1 MSCFAVSVMARK
13 RKQSKPFK
21 DRISK
26 ANHSLNA
33 DRTNKTVPGQRSRA
47 TVRRLLMYK
56 NFKAKR
62 DRYGKIIREAPFQK
76 TLSSGSVARVEPNRR
91 WFGNTKVIGQ
101 DALQKFQENL
111 NKVRKD
117 PYLYVMRQTK
127 LPVTLLNEK
136 AKHVRPHLLDT
147 ETFQYTFGRKAQRK
161 KPRLMTMDLQH
172 LVDTA
177 NEQNCQYVEDRD
189 RDFQKTTDTNER
201 YEPIEPIFKK
211 GQSKRIW
218 NELYKVLDSSDVVC
232 EVVDARDPMGTR
244 CFNVEKFL
252 RKEKPHK
259 HIIIIL
265 NKVDL
270 IPRWVTRD
278 WIRTLSAEY
287 PTIAFSADMMSPF
300 GKGALISI
308 LRQFAHLHQEHPQI
322 SVGFIG
328 FPNVGKSSIINALRR
343 KKVCNVAP
351 IAGETKVWQYVTLMR
366 RIYLIDCPGIVY
378 PTGNNEAQLILKGV
392 IRVENVKDAADYID
406 AVIERVKR
414 EYLVRTYQVPEWK
427 NSEEF
432 LSALAGRS
440 GRLLKGGEPDIN
452 TVAKMVLNDFQRG
465 RLPYYVKPPG
475 KNIQN
480 DDQPTS
486 SEMVESVLMDKSV
499 AVDQDLTKIELT
511 TKYNADDVG
520 EKDVVIALSD
530 SEDLSSLNVCER
542 SVKQEHDSEYDQ
554 DDLDSCSGLS
564 DICEFENLKC
574 ALSEQE
580 EQPCDEGEEGDGRRA
595 WKRKSAACG
604 NKMTKN
610 RHEKG
615 EKFARNS
622 NIIDFTKKEEKSRFQ
637 KRKKKKAKHQ
647 QYCLS
652 NFSVF
657 NQLWLY
663 WFGVQLGA
671 KMTNNET
678 LYSGFDE
685 LATSFNSE
693 EILNNKPFVQATS
706 KSTSYGRQVT
716 REGNTDQ
723 LLGNVS
729 RLSSTDRSRLQLAS
743 GRPLPTSKPQSS
755 ARPMTS
761 VRGAGYSSFGHASPY
776 ENLPINTK
784 IPEKWLE
791 DSTDAKCRK
800 LEQKVI
806 TLLKCSAAAVENSEL
821 KQALEFAKEAVRRER
836 ALAKLREQQNIIEQP
851 SLDLT
856 FSVLF
861 NLAQQYEANEL
872 YSEAISMY
880 ETLTM
885 NKMFP
890 CAADLGVNIGR
901 IYMRQEQ
908 FSKAIQYFQQA
919 LEQVPSV
926 QRTSRRKIINNIGV
940 ALTKLKRYED
950 AISRYEQS
958 LQIKADFPVALNA
971 LLCAFLLND
980 KHRMKTFFLNLLEIS
995 LEISD
1000 EAKYFTDMDNPTES
1014 LFAVAIRSDM
1024 LRQFEMNRKKLSERT
1039 ILTAANLI
1047 SSRIANKFADDIADD
1062 MEINKAIEFL
1072 KCGDV
1077 TSAHDIFRTFEKK
1090 DSRASASALNNMAL
1104 ISLLQENYK
1113 DAAEQLEKAL
1123 ASDRYNPSALVNRGN
1138 VAFFHQ
1144 NYEEAWQFYREAWT
1158 HEAHCIEA
1166 VFNSGL
1172 TCRVCGKYEDALEF
1186 FQKLRGILCSNTQVL
1201 VQIAETYT
1209 QANSIAQTDP
1219 SILVKLGELYEKEGD
1234 RQAAFHFYSDSFRYY
1249 PSDLNVIQW
1258 LGAYYIE
1265 ANISEKAIHY
1275 FEKASL
1281 IQPNE
1286 IRWQLMIAGCLRRC
1300 GNYTMALQKYKD
1312 IHSRFPDDIQ
1322 CMQHIVRLA
1331 NDLGLPDAET
1341 YANTLKK
1348 MEKTKYFK
1356 YKDSQRFSPSK
1367 RESAE
1372 KTPNAR
1378 RTSTGSRKMI
1388 VDKLDLLENDS
1399 LLDSFLPE

>member
-1 MSCFAVSVMARK
+1 
-13 RKQSKPFK
+13 
-21 DRISK
+21 
-26 ANHSLNA
+26 
-33 DRTNKTVPGQRSRA
+33 
-47 TVRRLLMYK
+47 
-56 NFKAKR
+56 
-62 DRYGKIIREAPFQK
+62 
-76 TLSSGSVARVEPNRR
+76 
-91 WFGNTKVIGQ
+91 
-101 DALQKFQENL
+101 LQKFQENL

-511 TKYNADDVG
+511 AKYNADDVG

-554 DDLDSCSGLS
+554 EDLDSCSGLS

-610 RHEKG
+610 RHEKVRISHIVCRIFPYSTSCNVVTISYYKALKN
-615 EKFARNS
+615 ENDE
-622 NIIDFTKKEEKSRFQ
+622 NIVTVQ
-637 KRKKKKAKHQ
+637 H
-647 QYCLS
+647 
-652 NFSVF
+652 N
-657 NQLWLY
+657 WLH

-706 KSTSYGRQVT
+706 KSTSHGRQVT

-800 LEQKVI
+800 IEQKVI

-890 CAADLGVNIGR
+890 CAGDLIIGKIFFIAYMFTYFIPIADLGVNIGR

-1047 SSRIANKFADDIADD
+1047 SSRIANKFADGYAWCVEMIKKSKYSDIADD

-1201 VQIAETYT
+1201 VQIAETYEEINDNVQAIEWYT

-1322 CMQHIVRLA
+1322 CIQHIVRLA

-1372 KTPNAR
+1372 
-1378 RTSTGSRKMI
+1378 
-1388 VDKLDLLENDS
+1388 
-1399 LLDSFLPE
+1399 

>member
-1 MSCFAVSVMARK
+1 MA
-13 RKQSKPFK
+13 
-21 DRISK
+21 D
-26 ANHSLNA
+26 
-33 DRTNKTVPGQRSRA
+33 V
-47 TVRRLLMYK
+47 
-56 NFKAKR
+56 
-62 DRYGKIIREAPFQK
+62 
-76 TLSSGSVARVEPNRR
+76 
-91 WFGNTKVIGQ
+91 
-101 DALQKFQENL
+101 
-111 NKVRKD
+111 
-117 PYLYVMRQTK
+117 
-127 LPVTLLNEK
+127 
-136 AKHVRPHLLDT
+136 
-147 ETFQYTFGRKAQRK
+147 K
-161 KPRLMTMDLQH
+161 K
-172 LVDTA
+172 
-177 NEQNCQYVEDRD
+177 
-189 RDFQKTTDTNER
+189 
-201 YEPIEPIFKK
+201 
-211 GQSKRIW
+211 
-218 NELYKVLDSSDVVC
+218 
-232 EVVDARDPMGTR
+232 
-244 CFNVEKFL
+244 
-252 RKEKPHK
+252 
-259 HIIIIL
+259 
-265 NKVDL
+265 
-270 IPRWVTRD
+270 
-278 WIRTLSAEY
+278 
-287 PTIAFSADMMSPF
+287 
-300 GKGALISI
+300 
-308 LRQFAHLHQEHPQI
+308 
-322 SVGFIG
+322 
-328 FPNVGKSSIINALRR
+328 
-343 KKVCNVAP
+343 
-351 IAGETKVWQYVTLMR
+351 
-366 RIYLIDCPGIVY
+366 
-378 PTGNNEAQLILKGV
+378 
-392 IRVENVKDAADYID
+392 YI
-406 AVIERVKR
+406 
-414 EYLVRTYQVPEWK
+414 
-427 NSEEF
+427 
-432 LSALAGRS
+432 
-440 GRLLKGGEPDIN
+440 
-452 TVAKMVLNDFQRG
+452 
-465 RLPYYVKPPG
+465 
-475 KNIQN
+475 
-480 DDQPTS
+480 TS
-486 SEMVESVLMDKSV
+486 
-499 AVDQDLTKIELT
+499 
-511 TKYNADDVG
+511 
-520 EKDVVIALSD
+520 
-530 SEDLSSLNVCER
+530 
-542 SVKQEHDSEYDQ
+542 
-554 DDLDSCSGLS
+554 
-564 DICEFENLKC
+564 
-574 ALSEQE
+574 
-580 EQPCDEGEEGDGRRA
+580 
-595 WKRKSAACG
+595 
-604 NKMTKN
+604 
-610 RHEKG
+610 
-615 EKFARNS
+615 
-622 NIIDFTKKEEKSRFQ
+622 
-637 KRKKKKAKHQ
+637 
-647 QYCLS
+647 
-652 NFSVF
+652 
-657 NQLWLY
+657 
-663 WFGVQLGA
+663 A

-685 LATSFNSE
+685 LATSFTSE

-706 KSTSYGRQVT
+706 KSTSYGRQMT

-776 ENLPINTK
+776 ENLPTNTK

-800 LEQKVI
+800 IEQKVI
-806 TLLKCSAAAVENSEL
+806 TLLKCSATAAENSEL

-995 LEISD
+995 LDIGD

-1024 LRQFEMNRKKLSERT
+1024 LRQYEMNRKKLSERT
-1039 ILTAANLI
+1039 IVTAANLI
-1047 SSRIANKFADDIADD
+1047 SNRIANKFADGYAWCVEMIKKSKYSDIADD

-1113 DAAEQLEKAL
+1113 DAAEELEKSL

-1186 FQKLRGILCSNTQVL
+1186 FQKLRAILCSNTQVL
-1201 VQIAETYT
+1201 VQIAEIYEEINDNVQAIEWYT

-1300 GNYTMALQKYKD
+1300 GNYAMALQKYKD
-1312 IHSRFPDDIQ
+1312 IHTRFPDDIQ

-1372 KTPNAR
+1372 KTPNACR
-1378 RTSTGSRKMI
+1378 PSTASRKMI

-1399 LLDSFLPE
+1399 LLDTFLPE

>member
-1 MSCFAVSVMARK
+1 MDVFVNIVSV
-13 RKQSKPFK
+13 
-21 DRISK
+21 
-26 ANHSLNA
+26 
-33 DRTNKTVPGQRSRA
+33 
-47 TVRRLLMYK
+47 
-56 NFKAKR
+56 
-62 DRYGKIIREAPFQK
+62 
-76 TLSSGSVARVEPNRR
+76 
-91 WFGNTKVIGQ
+91 
-101 DALQKFQENL
+101 
-111 NKVRKD
+111 
-117 PYLYVMRQTK
+117 YLK
-127 LPVTLLNEK
+127 
-136 AKHVRPHLLDT
+136 
-147 ETFQYTFGRKAQRK
+147 
-161 KPRLMTMDLQH
+161 
-172 LVDTA
+172 
-177 NEQNCQYVEDRD
+177 
-189 RDFQKTTDTNER
+189 
-201 YEPIEPIFKK
+201 
-211 GQSKRIW
+211 
-218 NELYKVLDSSDVVC
+218 
-232 EVVDARDPMGTR
+232 
-244 CFNVEKFL
+244 
-252 RKEKPHK
+252 
-259 HIIIIL
+259 
-265 NKVDL
+265 
-270 IPRWVTRD
+270 RD
-278 WIRTLSAEY
+278 WIRILSAEY

-414 EYLVRTYQVPEWK
+414 EYLVRTYQVPEWES
-427 NSEEF
+427 SEEF

-465 RLPYYVKPPG
+465 RLPYYVKPPE

-480 DDQPTS
+480 DGQPTN
-486 SEMVESVLMDKSV
+486 SETVESALLAKSV

-511 TKYNADDVG
+511 TKYDADDVG
-520 EKDVVIALSD
+520 EKDIAVALSD
-530 SEDLSSLNVCER
+530 SEDLSSLKACE
-542 SVKQEHDSEYDQ
+542 SSEKQEHGSEYDQ
-554 DDLDSCSGLS
+554 EDLDSCSGLS

-574 ALSEQE
+574 VLPEQE
-580 EQPCDEGEEGDGRRA
+580 EQHWDEDEEEGDGNRA
-595 WKRKSAACG
+595 WKRKSAARG
-604 NKMTKN
+604 NKMTKT

-622 NIIDFTKKEEKSRFQ
+622 NIVDFTKKEEKSRFQ

-647 QYCLS
+647 HCLH
-652 NFSVF
+652 
-657 NQLWLY
+657 

-706 KSTSYGRQVT
+706 KSTSYGRQMT

-761 VRGAGYSSFGHASPY
+761 VRGAGYSSFGH
-776 ENLPINTK
+776 
-784 IPEKWLE
+784 
-791 DSTDAKCRK
+791 DAKCRK
-800 LEQKVI
+800 IEQKVI
-806 TLLKCSAAAVENSEL
+806 TLLKCSATAAENSEL

-872 YSEAISMY
+872 YSEAIS
-880 ETLTM
+880 
-885 NKMFP
+885 
-890 CAADLGVNIGR
+890 I
-901 IYMRQEQ
+901 
-908 FSKAIQYFQQA
+908 
-919 LEQVPSV
+919 
-926 QRTSRRKIINNIGV
+926 RKIINNIGV

-995 LEISD
+995 LDIGD

-1039 ILTAANLI
+1039 IVTAANLI
-1047 SSRIANKFADDIADD
+1047 SNRIANKFADGYAWCVEMIKKSKYSDIADD

-1113 DAAEQLEKAL
+1113 DAAEELEKSL

-1186 FQKLRGILCSNTQVL
+1186 FQKLRAILCSNTQ
-1201 VQIAETYT
+1201 
-1209 QANSIAQTDP
+1209 
-1219 SILVKLGELYEKEGD
+1219 
-1234 RQAAFHFYSDSFRYY
+1234 SFRYY

-1300 GNYTMALQKYKD
+1300 GNYAMALQKYKD
-1312 IHSRFPDDIQ
+1312 IHTRFPDDIQ

-1372 KTPNAR
+1372 KTPNACR
-1378 RTSTGSRKMI
+1378 PSTASRKMI

-1399 LLDSFLPE
+1399 LLDTFLPE